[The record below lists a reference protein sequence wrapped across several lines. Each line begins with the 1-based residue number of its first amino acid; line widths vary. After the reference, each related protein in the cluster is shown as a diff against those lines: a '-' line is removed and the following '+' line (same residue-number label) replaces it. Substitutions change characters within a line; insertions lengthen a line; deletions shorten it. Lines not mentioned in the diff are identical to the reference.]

1 MITTMV
7 IDEAPLL
14 RAALQHAIEAH
25 PQFAVVAQGTIDVSA
40 LASVRQHKPVI
51 VVMHLDAGL
60 SQSLQ
65 LVDRLRKSHPDI
77 SVLGV
82 MGQVDHPILRRLLE
96 VGVRGLLSK
105 KASEDQLHSML
116 IQLARGERVISP
128 DIAQH
133 LAMSTLPSEVS
144 SPFETLT
151 TRELEVGLSLI
162 EGERMP
168 AIARR
173 LNVSPKTVATYKYR
187 IYEKLNLDTEVALLK
202 MAMRHGLVDLDP
214 PVTQSKLF

>member
-25 PQFAVVAQGTIDVSA
+25 AQFKVVAQGQIDVSA

-51 VVMHLDAGL
+51 VVMHLDSGL

-77 SVLGV
+77 SVLGL

-116 IQLARGERVISP
+116 IQLARGERAISP

-133 LAMSTLPSEVS
+133 LAMSTLPSQAS

-151 TRELEVGLSLI
+151 NRELEVGLSLI

-187 IYEKLNLDTEVALLK
+187 IYDKLNLDTEVALLK

>member
-14 RAALQHAIEAH
+14 RAALQRAIEAH
-25 PQFAVVAQGTIDVSA
+25 PHFKVVAQGKIDVSA
-40 LASVRQHKPVI
+40 IASVRQHKPVI
-51 VVMHLDAGL
+51 VVIHLDVGL

-65 LVDRLRKSHPDI
+65 LVDRLKKSHPEI

-116 IQLARGERVISP
+116 IQLARGERAISP

-133 LAMSTLPSEVS
+133 LAMSTLPSQVA

-187 IYEKLNLDTEVALLK
+187 IYDKLNLDTEVELLK
-202 MAMRHGLVDLDP
+202 LAVRHGLVDLDP
-214 PVTQSKLF
+214 PVTQSRLF